1 MTERSLKAVLKQ
13 WGTKYHNT
21 VHFYIRQLNF
31 RDTLKPMHEKELD
44 NTHSKSVLES
54 HMFLKKKRDD
64 NINRQTLD
72 GVYKHGDYISKEDPI
87 SSTVAR

>member
-1 MTERSLKAVLKQ
+1 M
-13 WGTKYHNT
+13 N
-21 VHFYIRQLNF
+21 
-31 RDTLKPMHEKELD
+31 EKELD